1 MCALSGLHTF
11 TAWKVSKYGFSGQYF
26 HVFSSNTAKY
36 GPEKTTYFDTFNVV
50 FHVHVSTKLKNYYS
64 FKNRYIRKLTP
75 RKLTWITNLEK
86 NYILVTKNEGKS
98 LNWKLPRQKSNAE
111 ENHIALISWFVKF
124 HVKSYL

>member
-11 TAWKVSKYGFSGQYF
+11 TTWKVSKCEGFSGQYF
-26 HVFSSNTAKY
+26 HVFSSHTAKY
-36 GPEKTTYFDTFNVV
+36 GPEKTPYLDTFHVV

-64 FKNRYIRKLTP
+64 FKNRYIRKLTR

-111 ENHIALISWFVKF
+111 ENHIALISWFVN
-124 HVKSYL
+124 VKSYL